1 MGATASAWHRGFSVC
16 VKAWLYLS
24 QSLASG
30 KRIVSFLANGRTGRS
45 MRASRRVVWLPVIAS
60 RRRQPPDLS
69 A

>member
-1 MGATASAWHRGFSVC
+1 MGAMACARPRCFSVC

-45 MRASRRVVWLPVIAS
+45 MRALRRVVWLPVIAS
-60 RRRQPPDLS
+60 QRRQPPDLS